1 MSGGL
6 KGGLEKSLTELF
18 RVGRTPLMGRVGF
31 QDTNALSTT
40 FTARNSGRG
49 GEGSYVVYI

>member
-1 MSGGL
+1 
-6 KGGLEKSLTELF
+6 LEKSLTELF
-18 RVGRTPLMGRVGF
+18 WVGRTPLMGRVGF